1 MRILITRPIEDAK
14 PLADALNER
23 GIEVLIEP
31 MLEIKH
37 LEDAELDLDGVQA
50 LLFTSANGVRAFAAL
65 SPRRDLKT
73 FTVGDGSAEAAR
85 QAGFP
90 NVESAKGDVEAL
102 AALVVDRLKAEDGI
116 LFHAAGTVTAGDLK
130 SRLEGLGYRVRRAQL
145 YEAKIAT
152 ALSTETRANLTLGGL
167 DAVLLF
173 SPRTAGTFAQLWQMA
188 GAPSLAGIHALCL
201 SAAVAR
207 EIGNLGWAGVEIADR
222 PDLPSML
229 ALVDAARS
237 KGAAMAEPTQRPPNQ
252 PKDQASERPADKAP
266 EMTGKAKSPEA
277 SVATRA
283 AAEAQAKA
291 ARRQRSGGGSML
303 LYLVLMLIAAAGVVV
318 SAPMWQP
325 QVSALLGVRQP
336 SAPVTDDRIT
346 ALQGDVQAL
355 SEKVQAAIDAD
366 RMQQAIGAAVDP
378 INADLGAVKQD
389 LAALKS
395 ELESLRSGASSGGGT
410 LSEAPGIDLAPI
422 EERLSKLETELV
434 NTSKLAN
441 DVASAQTASAPTPT
455 PTDGTSTAPAMST
468 PVPDPRVDQL
478 ASENEALKQQ
488 IASLTERLD
497 QLSGLDAKV
506 GELGPRI
513 DELAPRVDALGQQV
527 ASLPK
532 GTEQQRS
539 VALIV
544 AIGELRSAL
553 AGDKSFAA
561 ELSTLNDLTQN
572 DEALRS
578 RLKPIVDSLT
588 PMADA
593 GVPTLSQLAAG
604 FPSTEIA
611 RAGEADLA
619 GEVTD
624 DNWLKRFWR
633 GLGHSISEVITVR
646 PTGPDVEGDDT
657 LARLARAE
665 AKLGEGDLSN
675 AVAEVRE
682 MKGLAAETSAE
693 WLAQADARLAIEQAA
708 AQLADIST
716 RELAPQ
722 TTGEGAG
729 N

>member
-14 PLADALNER
+14 PLADALAER

-31 MLEIKH
+31 MLDIRHLDDPEID
-37 LEDAELDLDGVQA
+37 LEGVQA
-50 LLFTSANGVRAFAAL
+50 LLFTSANGVRAFAAM
-65 SPRRDLKT
+65 SPRRDLKA

-85 QAGFP
+85 SAGFP
-90 NVESAKGDVEAL
+90 DVESAKGDVEAL
-102 AALVVDRLKAEDGI
+102 AALVVDRLKPDGGI

-130 SRLEGLGYRVRRAQL
+130 TRLETLGYRVRRAQL
-145 YEAKIAT
+145 YEARIAT
-152 ALSTETRANLTLGGL
+152 ALSPETRTNLTVGGI

-173 SPRTAGTFAQLWQMA
+173 SPRTAGTFAQLWRLA
-188 GAPSLAGIHALCL
+188 GAPSLDRVHALCL

-207 EIGNLGWAGVEIADR
+207 EIGNLGWAGVEIADH

-229 ALVDAARS
+229 ALVDAAHS
-237 KGAAMAEPTQRPPNQ
+237 KGAAMAEPSQRP
-252 PKDQASERPADKAP
+252 KEPADQSAEKLKTP
-266 EMTGKAKSPEA
+266 ESSA
-277 SVATRA
+277 ATRA
-283 AAEAQAKA
+283 AAAALAKA
-291 ARRQRSGGGSML
+291 ERRKRAGGGSML
-303 LYLVLMLIAAAGVVV
+303 LYLVLMLIAAAGAVI
-318 SAPMWQP
+318 SAPLWQP
-325 QVSALLGVRQP
+325 QVSRLLGFQQQ
-336 SAPVTDDRIT
+336 SAPVTDDRLT

-355 SEKVQAAIDAD
+355 SEKVQAAVDAEGL
-366 RMQQAIGAAVDP
+366 QQAIGAAVDP
-378 INADLGAVKQD
+378 INADLTTVKQD
-389 LAALKS
+389 LAALKA
-395 ELESLRSGASSGGGT
+395 EVESLRSGTSSSGGT

-422 EERLSKLETELV
+422 EERLGKLEASLAETSRLV
-434 NTSKLAN
+434 N
-441 DVASAQTASAPTPT
+441 DVATAQTSGGSSDGTGSVASAP
-455 PTDGTSTAPAMST
+455 AN
-468 PVPDPRVDQL
+468 DPRVDQL
-478 ASENEALKQQ
+478 AAENEALKQQ
-488 IASLTERLD
+488 IADLTQKLD
-497 QLSGLDAKV
+497 QVSALDAKL
-506 GELGPRI
+506 GELAPKVDALAPRI
-513 DELAPRVDALGQQV
+513 DALDQQV

-532 GTEQQRS
+532 SGEQQRS

-553 AGDKSFAA
+553 ASDKSFAA

-619 GEVTD
+619 GEASS

-665 AKLGEGDLSN
+665 AKLGEGDLKG
-675 AVAEVRE
+675 AVAEVRA
-682 MKGLAAETSAE
+682 MQGLAAETSRE
-693 WLAQADARLAIEQAA
+693 WLAQAEARLAIEDAA

-722 TTGEGAG
+722 TTGDEGAG

>member
-23 GIEVLIEP
+23 GVEVLIEP
-31 MLEIKH
+31 LLEIRH
-37 LEDAELDLDGVQA
+37 LDGAEIDLDGVQA
-50 LLFTSANGVRAFAAL
+50 VLFTSANGVRAFAAL
-65 SPRRDLKT
+65 SPRRDLKA

-102 AALVVDRLKAEDGI
+102 AALVVDRVKAEDGI

-130 SRLEGLGYRVRRAQL
+130 ARLEGLGYRVRRAQL

-152 ALSTETRANLTLGGL
+152 ALSPETRANLTLGGI

-173 SPRTAGTFAQLWQMA
+173 SPRTAGTFAELWQAA
-188 GAPSLAGIHALCL
+188 GAPSLARIQALCL

-207 EIGNLGWAGVEIADR
+207 EIGNLGWAAVEIADR

-237 KGAAMAEPTQRPPNQ
+237 KGAEMAEPSQRPEGG
-252 PKDQASERPADKAP
+252 ERSADGAAETAAGMGAETP
-266 EMTGKAKSPEA
+266 PGA
-277 SVATRA
+277 RA
-283 AAEAQAKA
+283 ASEAQAKA
-291 ARRQRSGGGSML
+291 ARRQRAGGGSML

-318 SAPMWQP
+318 SAPLWQP
-325 QVSALLGVRQP
+325 QVSALLGVHQP
-336 SAPVTDDRIT
+336 SAPVTDNRIT

-366 RMQQAIGAAVDP
+366 GLQQAIGAAIDP
-378 INADLGAVKQD
+378 INADLSAAKQE

-395 ELESLRSGASSGGGT
+395 ELDSLRGSAASGGAT
-410 LSEAPGIDLAPI
+410 LSEGPGVDLAPI
-422 EERLSKLETELV
+422 EERLSKLETSLSDTAKRVDEV
-434 NTSKLAN
+434 AN
-441 DVASAQTASAPTPT
+441 AQNA
-455 PTDGTSTAPAMST
+455 TAPDSAGANVAPA
-468 PVPDPRVDQL
+468 PVPDPRVDTL

-497 QLSGLDAKV
+497 QMSGLDAKV
-506 GELGPRI
+506 GELAPRI
-513 DELAPRVDALGQQV
+513 DALTPRLDALDQQV
-527 ASLPK
+527 AGLPK
-532 GTEQQRS
+532 GNEQQRA

-544 AIGELRSAL
+544 AVGELRSAL
-553 AGDKSFAA
+553 ASDKSFSA
-561 ELSTLNDLTQN
+561 ELSTLSDLTQN
-572 DEALRS
+572 DETLRP
-578 RLKPIVDSLT
+578 RLKPIIDRLT
-588 PMADA
+588 PMAEA

-604 FPSTEIA
+604 FPATEIA

-619 GEVTD
+619 AEVTD
-624 DNWLKRFWR
+624 DNWFKRFWR

-665 AKLGEGDLSN
+665 AKLGEGDLAG
-675 AVAEVRE
+675 AVAEVRG
-682 MKGLAAETSAE
+682 MKGLATEIAAE
-693 WLAQADARLAIEQAA
+693 WLAQAEARLAIEEGA

-716 RELAPQ
+716 RELAPR
-722 TTGEGAG
+722 TTGDAVPAGDAEGAG